1 MSRHLPVASTP
12 RPARARGTRIAAAFA
27 LLFSALISAPGSA
40 ALASTP
46 AEGTTASGSSAVTAD
61 ASTGYIEGIDVS
73 HWQNTIDWAKVAAT
87 GKAFAFIKASDGTDF
102 VDDQYL
108 INRAGAQANGIWTG
122 AYHFARPDATPNDAL
137 AEADHFVDTMRL
149 GSGDLLPALDLEQS
163 GGLTIPALQEWVATF
178 LEEVRAR
185 TGARAMIYTSPA
197 FWKKYMG
204 DSSALAD
211 AGYKTLWIAHWNV
224 TSPTVAANNWG
235 GRGWTFWQY
244 SNCGK
249 VSGITVNCVDLDRFR
264 GTDLLTS
271 AYSAF
276 SLAATTGQ
284 VKQGQ
289 AGSSA
294 VKIGRV
300 NFPHEVALD
309 VTGLP
314 DGTTAAF
321 DDSPTAGTAA
331 ALNVSAATGVPTGTY
346 PLTITGVGDGVTRT
360 TKVNLVVAD
369 GIGPTVAGPTL
380 WLEPNSLIGST
391 TIPVYAV
398 WSASDPSG
406 IATTGLQRSVNG
418 SWATV
423 KLPSAAPTRAWVSLP
438 IGAVVGARARA
449 TDRLANTSAWA
460 PGPTAATL
468 LTEQAAG
475 SIRYTGTWRTL
486 ATSAAHGSSLKYA
499 SSAGASATYT
509 FGGSS
514 VGWVAARGPNRGYAR
529 VYVDGAYAGTVNLY
543 ASAYQYRR
551 VVFARNFGAAGA
563 HTLKIVVVGSG
574 KHPVVDVDAF
584 IRLYGA

>member
-249 VSGITVNCVDLDRFR
+249 VSGITGCVDLDRYR
-264 GTDLLTS
+264 GTDLLAS

-276 SLAATTGQ
+276 SLVATPGQ
-284 VKQGQ
+284 VKQGG
-289 AGSSA
+289 AGSST

-314 DGTTAAF
+314 DGATAAF
-321 DDSPTAGTAA
+321 VDSPTAGTAA
-331 ALNVSAATGVPTGTY
+331 ALTVSAATAVPTGTY

-369 GIGPTVAGPTL
+369 GIGPTVAAP
-380 WLEPNSLIGST
+380 WLGLKPNSLIGST
-391 TIPVYAV
+391 TIPVYVA

-406 IATTGLQRSVNG
+406 IASTGLQRSVNG

-423 KLPSAAPTRAWVSLP
+423 KLPTATSTTALVSLP
-438 IGAVVGARARA
+438 IGATVGGRARA
-449 TDRLANTSAWA
+449 TDRLANTSAWM
-460 PGPTAATL
+460 PGATARTL
-468 LTEQAAG
+468 LTEQGSA
-475 SIRYTGTWRTL
+475 SIRYSGTWRTL
-486 ATSAAHGSSLKYA
+486 ARSAAHGGSLRY
-499 SSAGASATYT
+499 STSAGASATFT

-514 VGWVAARGPNRGYAR
+514 VGWVATRAPNRGYAR
-529 VYVDGAYAGTVNLY
+529 VYVDGVYAATINLY

-551 VVFARNFGAAGA
+551 VVFARNFGTAGL
-563 HTLKIVVVGSG
+563 HTLTIRVVGSG
-574 KHPVVDVDAF
+574 RHPVVDVDAF
-584 IRLYGA
+584 IRLNQT

>member
-1 MSRHLPVASTP
+1 VSRHLPAAPPP
-12 RPARARGTRIAAAFA
+12 RPARARGTRVAAALA
-27 LLFSALISAPGSA
+27 LLVGALVTGPGNA

-46 AEGTTASGSSAVTAD
+46 ASPSTGGSGAVTAD

-73 HWQNTIDWAKVAAT
+73 HWQNTIDWTKVAAA
-87 GKAFAFIKASDGTDF
+87 GKSFAIIKASDGTDF
-102 VDDQYL
+102 VDDRYL
-108 INRAGAQANGIWTG
+108 TNRAGAQANGIWTG

-137 AEADHFVDTMRL
+137 TEADHFVDTMRL
-149 GSGDLLPALDLEQS
+149 GSGDLIPALDLEQS
-163 GGLTIPALQEWVATF
+163 GGLTIAALQAWVSTF
-178 LEEVRAR
+178 LEEVRVR

-235 GRGWTFWQY
+235 GYGWTFWQY
-244 SNCGK
+244 SNCGN
-249 VSGITVNCVDLDRFR
+249 VSGITGCVDLDRFR

-276 SLAATTGQ
+276 SLTATPGQ
-284 VKQGQ
+284 VKQGG
-289 AGSSA
+289 AGSST

-309 VTGLP
+309 VSGLP
-314 DGTTAAF
+314 DGATAAF
-321 DDSPTAGTAA
+321 VDSPTAGTAA
-331 ALNVSAATGVPTGTY
+331 ALNVSTATAVPTGTY

-369 GIGPTVAGPTL
+369 GIGPTVGAPTM
-380 WLEPNSLIGST
+380 WLEPNALIGST
-391 TIPVYAV
+391 TIPVYVV

-406 IATTGLQRSVNG
+406 VASTGLQRSVNG

-423 KLPSAAPTRAWVSLP
+423 TLPTAAATRAWVSLP
-438 IGAVVGARARA
+438 IGAKVGGRARA
-449 TDRLANTSAWA
+449 TDRLANTSAWV
-460 PGPTAATL
+460 PGPTAGTL
-468 LTEQAAG
+468 LTEQSAG
-475 SIRYTGTWRTL
+475 SVRYTGSWRSL
-486 ATSAAHGSSLKYA
+486 ARSAAHGGSLKYA
-499 SSAGASATYT
+499 SAAGASATYT
-509 FGGSS
+509 FSGSS

-551 VVFARNFGAAGA
+551 VVFARNFGTAGA

-584 IRLYGA
+584 IRLYLN